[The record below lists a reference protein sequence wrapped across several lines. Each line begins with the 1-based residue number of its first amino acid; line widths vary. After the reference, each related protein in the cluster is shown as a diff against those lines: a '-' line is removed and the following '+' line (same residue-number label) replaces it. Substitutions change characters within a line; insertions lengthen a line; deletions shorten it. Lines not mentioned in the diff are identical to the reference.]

1 MFIVNMNRP
10 GFLPEYEGMEC
21 DTLASAAT
29 VALDIIDGDPS
40 PTTAILTDDRDL
52 LIDLEN
58 MKDVPVHLPLEIM
71 AGDFVVFIAK
81 ED

>member
-21 DTLASAAT
+21 DTLRDAAT
-29 VALDIIDGDPS
+29 MALDVIESHGNTTVLGDADYQIVNDIELGHPYS
-40 PTTAILTDDRDL
+40 GTFPIEVRV
-52 LIDLEN
+52 N
-58 MKDVPVHLPLEIM
+58 NW
-71 AGDFVVFIAK
+71 VVFIAK